1 MSVWKV
7 ESLCLL
13 LPVRAFSSVR
23 MQVTLRVGGVTA
35 VSWRMG
41 ALPMSSVTSVTSP
54 SARRPY
60 RLPFL
65 SLQGL
70 SSLDCRTSS
79 WGPVKGIV
87 GLVLSSSQLRL
98 HHGRLISRSSSSQHS
113 QLLQRNDNQQKK
125 KKKRRGKNRKRA
137 LEFVT
142 VECLS
147 ATVYLAKEGQ
157 HLKEKIQVFSRY
169 GLQTVL
175 YGAAHAILGMQKHNE
190 SKKS

>member
-1 MSVWKV
+1 MSIWKV

-23 MQVTLRVGGVTA
+23 MQVTLRVCGVTA

-65 SLQGL
+65 SVQGLSSL

-87 GLVLSSSQLRL
+87 GLVLSSSQLRQ
-98 HHGRLISRSSSSQHS
+98 HHGRLVSRSSSSQHS

-125 KKKRRGKNRKRA
+125 KEKEREKKQKKGLRVCHSG
-137 LEFVT
+137 
-142 VECLS
+142 
-147 ATVYLAKEGQ
+147 
-157 HLKEKIQVFSRY
+157 VFERY
-169 GLQTVL
+169 GVL
-175 YGAAHAILGMQKHNE
+175 GKRGSTSKRKDLGFFSIWLIDSPLWCSACNTWHAKP
-190 SKKS
+190 